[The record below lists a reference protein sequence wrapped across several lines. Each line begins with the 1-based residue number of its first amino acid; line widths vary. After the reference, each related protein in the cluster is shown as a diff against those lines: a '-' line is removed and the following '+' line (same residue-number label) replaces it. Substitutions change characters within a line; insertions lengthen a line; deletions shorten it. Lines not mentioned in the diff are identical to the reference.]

1 MTNVAA
7 SGPASG
13 GLLARYD
20 ALCAWLAL
28 FPLGILTL
36 MFRLGLARDFFASGL
51 TKIDGWNVFETWSVT
66 QTTVV
71 LFAQEYKVPLLPPEF
86 AANLAALVE
95 LTCPIF
101 LALGLLARLAAL
113 PMLGMAIV
121 IQVFVYPGSWS
132 THIVWMAILLLVITR
147 GPGEI
152 SLDYL
157 IRKYWF
163 KQA

>member
-1 MTNVAA
+1 MSNVAVTR
-7 SGPASG
+7 PAGSAW
-13 GLLARYD
+13 LERYD
-20 ALCAWLAL
+20 ALCSWLAL
-28 FPLGILTL
+28 LPLGILTL
-36 MFRLGLARDFFASGL
+36 MFRLGLARDFFSSGL

-66 QTTVV
+66 STTVV
-71 LFAQEYKVPLLPPEF
+71 LFAQEYNVPLLPPAI
-86 AANLAALVE
+86 AANMAALVE
-95 LTCPIF
+95 LTCPIL
-101 LALGLLARLAAL
+101 LALGLLARFAAL

-121 IQVFVYPGSWS
+121 IQVFVYPGAWS

-157 IRKYWF
+157 IRKYYF